1 MRVVRAADLSG
12 LPREPELPFE
22 LVLPDATF
30 RVTEVL
36 RHLPGRRLTVGVN
49 DPARGAGVLK
59 LFFGKHHERDIDRA
73 VRGQEAF
80 IRAGVRTTPVIARG
94 SSPAPGPGIEWLL
107 FSRLSDVT
115 HASEI
120 DAIALADILG
130 RLHFNGFSH
139 TDLHLGNFLKTTQG
153 GIVAIDA
160 DAVEPNVLSVR
171 AGLEE
176 LAILLAQFD
185 IPVQP
190 DVAACLAAYL
200 AARQEEPGAFRAARI
215 RRLLAAAITRRS
227 AHYLLKTLRDCT
239 NFMVREEEAG
249 VASRKLYCRR
259 EESVTFEQFATDPE
273 RFFGESAV
281 VLKRGNSATV
291 VNVEI
296 GRRGLVAKRYNITGF
311 MHRIRRV
318 FRRRAREAWQNGLRL
333 GFLGIP
339 TALPLGLIETGP
351 WWWPGPA
358 YVLMERREGKDLAT
372 LTRSGF
378 IDSFTLKDLVHIV
391 SALQKAGLAHG
402 DLKSTN
408 FLLHQSR
415 LYLIDVDSLRV
426 SKRGQR
432 RDVARLLAN
441 WPADT
446 PVHTTVTD
454 AFRQAG
460 LIKPA

>member
-1 MRVVRAADLSG
+1 MRVVHGGGLAG

-36 RHLPGRRLTVGVN
+36 RHLPGRRLTVGVD

-59 LFFGKHHERDIDRA
+59 LFFGKHHERDIRRA
-73 VRGQEAF
+73 LRGQDAF
-80 IRAGVRTTPVIARG
+80 TRAGVRTTPVIARG
-94 SSPAPGPGIEWLL
+94 SNPAPGPGIEWLL
-107 FSRLSDVT
+107 FGRLANVT
-115 HASEI
+115 HANEN
-120 DAIALADILG
+120 DALALADILG

-139 TDLHLGNFLKTTQG
+139 TDLHLGNFLKTPQG
-153 GIVAIDA
+153 EIVAVDA
-160 DAVEPNVLSVR
+160 DAIEPEVLSVL

-190 DVAACLAAYL
+190 DTMACLDAYL
-200 AARQEEPGAFRAARI
+200 AARQEERGTFRSARL

-227 AHYLLKTLRDCT
+227 AYYLLKTLRDCS
-239 NFMVREEEAG
+239 NFVVREEGRGGA
-249 VASRKLYCRR
+249 ARKLYCRR
-259 EESVTFEQFATDPE
+259 EEIVTFEAFASDPE
-273 RFFGESAV
+273 RFFGESAD

-291 VNVEI
+291 VNVDI

-311 MHRIRRV
+311 WHRIRRV

-339 TALPLGLIETGP
+339 TAVPLGLIETGSR
-351 WWWPGPA
+351 WWPGPA
-358 YVLMERREGKDLAT
+358 YVLMERRDGKDLAT
-372 LTRSGF
+372 LTRSGH
-378 IDSFTLKDLVHIV
+378 IDSFTLKDLVHVV
-391 SALQKAGLAHG
+391 SALQKAGLVHG

-408 FLLHQSR
+408 FLLHQGK
-415 LYLIDVDSLRV
+415 LYLIDVDSIRV

-441 WPADT
+441 WPVDA
-446 PVHTTVTD
+446 PAHKTVKD
-454 AFRQAG
+454 AFRQARLKRSG
-460 LIKPA
+460 